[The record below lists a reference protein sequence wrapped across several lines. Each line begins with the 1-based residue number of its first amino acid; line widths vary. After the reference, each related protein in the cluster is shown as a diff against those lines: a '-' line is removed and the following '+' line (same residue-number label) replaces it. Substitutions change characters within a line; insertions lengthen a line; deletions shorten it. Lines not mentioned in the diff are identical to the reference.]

1 MFNLFKNRTLK
12 GNFKKKRV
20 NNMAPPTIF
29 NFIFL
34 EQCFSKCIFHTV
46 FDAVGV
52 GFPINTYH
60 GNFI

>member
-1 MFNLFKNRTLK
+1 MFNLFKNCTLK
-12 GNFKKKRV
+12 RNLEKRV
-20 NNMAPPTIF
+20 INMAPPTIF

-34 EQCFSKCIFHTV
+34 EQCFSKCIFHAV